1 MQQKAILAIGGAVIK
16 TARPQLINF
25 IAAGNVE
32 ILIHNGGSLFHDFQ
46 IAALPEFQNPHAPN
60 SFPLNLILQDYK
72 KYTHQTSLE
81 INAWIAGNKLAPQ
94 KSATALCEKMG
105 IPVLLFTGLATD
117 FWQLPLLTYHSLAD
131 FIQECFQLLCK
142 RMRSGPFYYL
152 LMGSAVIHPEVF
164 AKAIAV
170 AKPQNFKADVV
181 DFNDHYR
188 PRTRVARY
196 GKYYLM
202 THKEFLHQQL
212 YPLSVRP
219 PLDITKT
226 QNLIQGLFKDPKE
239 TLTMDIISFLMPILT
254 LRTRWQFSVTS
265 WGRTVQHNTN
275 VGGVPG
281 SDHLLWLGI
290 DIVLEPQEKNL
301 AFEKDCST
309 LGLSAL
315 YEITHYHLRPTGK
328 I

>member
-1 MQQKAILAIGGAVIK
+1 MLNKAILAIGGAVIK
-16 TARPQLINF
+16 TARPQLIEF
-25 IAAGNVE
+25 IQREKVE

-46 IAALPEFQNPHAPN
+46 IAAIPKFQKPGRQN
-60 SFPLNLILQDYK
+60 SYLLEAILQDYK
-72 KYTHQTSLE
+72 KYTQETSLQ
-81 INAWIAGNKLAPQ
+81 IQHWIDGDKRAPQ
-94 KSATALCEKMG
+94 KSVTALCENMK
-105 IPVLLFTGLATD
+105 IPVLLFTGLVTD
-117 FWQLPLLTYHSLAD
+117 FWQLPLYNYHSLAD
-131 FIQECFQLLCK
+131 FIQESFQLLCK
-142 RMRSGPFYYL
+142 RMHSGPFYYL

-164 AKAIAV
+164 TKALAIA
-170 AKPQNFKADVV
+170 KPKAFTSDVV
-181 DFNDHYR
+181 DFLNNYR

-202 THKEFLHQQL
+202 THKEFFEQQL
-212 YPLSVRP
+212 HPLSGRP
-219 PLDITKT
+219 PPDPTQV
-226 QNLIQGLFKDPKE
+226 QNLIQRFFKDPKE

-265 WGRTVQHNTN
+265 WGRTVQHNSI

-290 DIVLEPQEKNL
+290 DIILEPQQKNL